1 MDFQWPELLWC
12 LLIVPVVVLLYLYL
26 LRRKNKLA
34 LRYANLSL
42 VREAMVGS
50 VGFRRHVPPL
60 LFLAA
65 LTLMVAAAARPQ
77 AIMTLPSQ
85 RSTVILTIDVSGSMR
100 AEDVA
105 PNRLAAA
112 QEAAK
117 AFINEQPHDV
127 RIGVVAF
134 ASTALLVQAPT
145 FNREEILKAVERF
158 ELQRGTAIG
167 SGILVSLKTL
177 FPDGN
182 FEINRGRD
190 RIQAYW
196 NQLDQQDGRKQT
208 DGPPGKD
215 VAPVPPGSNANSVII
230 LLSDGQATTGPDPT
244 EAARK
249 AAERGVR
256 VFTVGLGSRDGAV
269 VGFGGRNMRVQLD
282 EEGLQRI
289 ADVTHGQYF
298 RASTA
303 ADLKTIYKSLNTQ
316 LIMETKKTEITA
328 FFSAAAAILALLAA
342 GLSLLWFNR
351 IL

>member
-42 VREAMVGS
+42 VREAMVGR

-77 AIMTLPSQ
+77 AVMTLPSQ

-145 FNREEILKAVERF
+145 FNREDVLKAVERF

-182 FEINRGRD
+182 FEINRSRD

-196 NQLDQQDGRKQT
+196 NQLDQQEGRQGNAPLSN
-208 DGPPGKD
+208 DP
-215 VAPVPPGSNANSVII
+215 APVPPGSNANSVII

-289 ADVTHGQYF
+289 ADVTRGQYF
-298 RASTA
+298 RAQSA

>member
-1 MDFQWPELLWC
+1 MDFQWPEFLWFLLV
-12 LLIVPVVVLLYLYL
+12 IPAAVLVYL
-26 LRRKNKLA
+26 LLMRRKKKLA

-60 LFLAA
+60 LFLVA
-65 LTLMVAAAARPQ
+65 LTLMVAAAARPE
-77 AIMTLPSQ
+77 AVMTLPSQ
-85 RSTVILTIDVSGSMR
+85 RSTVLLTIDVSGSMR
-100 AEDVA
+100 AEDVQ
-105 PNRLAAA
+105 PNRLVAA

-117 AFINEQPHDV
+117 AFVEDQPRDV

-134 ASTALLVQAPT
+134 AATALLVQAPT
-145 FNREEILKAVERF
+145 FNREEVLKAIEHF

-177 FPDGN
+177 FPDGD
-182 FEINRGRD
+182 FEISRPRRGS
-190 RIQAYW
+190 AEYW
-196 NQLDQQDGRKQT
+196 NMMDRQERERSQPNQPAQEFKPL
-208 DGPPGKD
+208 
-215 VAPVPPGSNANSVII
+215 PPGSNTNAVVI
-230 LLSDGQATTGPDPT
+230 LLSDGQATTGPDPE

-256 VFTVGLGSRDGAV
+256 VFTVGLGSKDGAV

-282 EEGLQRI
+282 EEGLQKI
-289 ADVTHGQYF
+289 ADITRGQYF

-303 ADLKTIYKSLNTQ
+303 ADLKGIYKSLNTQ
-316 LIMETKKTEITA
+316 IIMETKKTEITA
-328 FFSAAAAILALLAA
+328 FFSAAAAVLALLAA
-342 GLSLLWFNR
+342 GLSLFWFNR

>member
-12 LLIVPVVVLLYLYL
+12 LLVVPLVVLLYLYL

-65 LTLMVAAAARPQ
+65 LTLMLAAAARPQ

-145 FNREEILKAVERF
+145 FNREDILKAVERF

-182 FEINRGRD
+182 FEINRSRD
-190 RIQAYW
+190 RIQEYW
-196 NQLDQQDGRKQT
+196 NQLDRQEGRQSDKPVGN
-208 DGPPGKD
+208 DP
-215 VAPVPPGSNANSVII
+215 APVPPGSNANSVII

-289 ADVTHGQYF
+289 ADVTRGQYF
-298 RASTA
+298 RAQTA
-303 ADLKTIYKSLNTQ
+303 SDLKTIYKSLNTQ

>member
-1 MDFQWPELLWC
+1 MDFQWPELLW
-12 LLIVPVVVLLYLYL
+12 LLLVVPAAVLVYLLL
-26 LRRKNKLA
+26 LRRKKKLA
-34 LRYANLSL
+34 LRYANLTL

-50 VGFRRHVPPL
+50 SGFRRHVPPL

-77 AIMTLPSQ
+77 AVMTLPSQ

-100 AEDVA
+100 AEDVN

-117 AFINEQPHDV
+117 SFVNEQPNDV

-145 FNREEILKAVERF
+145 FNREDVLKAIEHF

-182 FEINRGRD
+182 FEISRSRD
-190 RIQAYW
+190 RMQGYW
-196 NQLDQQDGRKQT
+196 DQRDSRE
-208 DGPPGKD
+208 GPGVDP
-215 VAPVPPGSNANSVII
+215 APVPPGSNANSVII
-230 LLSDGQATTGPDPT
+230 LLSDGQATTGPDPV

-249 AAERGVR
+249 AADRGVR

-289 ADVTHGQYF
+289 ADVTRGQYF
-298 RASTA
+298 RAETT